1 MLRESTVR
9 AQGLQTSPR
18 PATTIIFG
26 NGQSS
31 STHQQTQLGQLEAI
45 VCADKEL
52 HEDLISV
59 NPLLDKG
66 FKLTMEADHGELV
79 NEETGAAI
87 GILRQGHQW
96 AVDLD
101 DLAAA
106 SATIDGLDS
115 HNTLQQLV
123 QAKAV
128 IYSIPKSIR
137 QKVISLHERM
147 GHCWSLL

>member
-31 STHQQTQLGQLEAI
+31 STHQQTQLGQREAI
-45 VCADKEL
+45 GWADKDR

-96 AVDLD
+96 AVQIEFVGELKMIVR
-101 DLAAA
+101 
-106 SATIDGLDS
+106 SQI
-115 HNTLQQLV
+115 
-123 QAKAV
+123 
-128 IYSIPKSIR
+128 
-137 QKVISLHERM
+137 
-147 GHCWSLL
+147 